1 NPQKHCSA
9 RLHSKPSKLV
19 MRVRFPSSAL
29 AAESHSPGSERP
41 PHQADGPVA
50 GQITLNPAPVGCTCI
65 RGVDSANLGGDQQVL
80 AGAGEPHAGVRDG
93 AEVAGRCTDLALGAA
108 AVGRVS
114 LLPQR
119 HPAGGPDGSTM
130 ITSSVPVSTPISV
143 TASPA

>member
-1 NPQKHCSA
+1 MTSVPATCPYRRESRCLTVKNDHQCRRTNPQKHCSA

-65 RGVDSANLGGDQQVL
+65 RGVDSANLGGD
-80 AGAGEPHAGVRDG
+80 E
-93 AEVAGRCTDLALGAA
+93 
-108 AVGRVS
+108 
-114 LLPQR
+114 
-119 HPAGGPDGSTM
+119 
-130 ITSSVPVSTPISV
+130 
-143 TASPA
+143 